1 MLYRKDGAEHGFYV
15 TGVIGARYL
24 KEGAER
30 GDLGYPTS
38 NEYDN
43 GTGGRRQDFENG
55 SLDWDPS
62 GAVKILKGGK

>member
-1 MLYRKDGAEHGFYV
+1 MLYRKNGKEIGRYV

-30 GDLGYPTS
+30 GDLGYPTT